1 MVRAIRGAI
10 TVDNNDKNEIFDATK
25 ILLNKMIEEN
35 DLVHEDLI
43 SMVFTLTPDL
53 NACFPAARAREMG
66 FTDVPLMCMS
76 EIPVEGALE
85 KCVRILI
92 NTNTDKS
99 LKEINHVYLRE
110 AVKLRRDLAK

>member
-53 NACFPAARAREMG
+53 NACFPAAMAREMG